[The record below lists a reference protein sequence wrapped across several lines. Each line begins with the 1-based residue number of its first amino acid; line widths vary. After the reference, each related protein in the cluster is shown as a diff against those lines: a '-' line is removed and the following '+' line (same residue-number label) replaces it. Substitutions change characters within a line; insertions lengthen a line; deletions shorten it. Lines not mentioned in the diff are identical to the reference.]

1 MKILS
6 GKQLELIEQGFSIL
20 ETTDVKPERPQNLQ
34 LAVYQYV
41 LIKTVE
47 KW

>member
-1 MKILS
+1 MLVTLS
-6 GKQLELIEQGFSIL
+6 GMSMLSNEMHP
-20 ETTDVKPERPQNLQ
+20 VNLQ

-47 KW
+47 K